1 MNLRNDL
8 NQETAL
14 SQEQQKEL
22 NIPIPITIEQGRTI
36 HLAPIQGTGRLGT
49 TLPSNLFE
57 IPRIYLSKIARLNQT
72 KIDRFDQTKERSS
85 QIQAAIMQARRQ
97 LLDIATTNRD
107 SLSNAEKIVLAE
119 IEQSGGKKIKRN
131 TRRKRR
137 KTKRQNKKKNKSMK
151 KYTKHRK

>member
-1 MNLRNDL
+1 
-8 NQETAL
+8 
-14 SQEQQKEL
+14 
-22 NIPIPITIEQGRTI
+22 
-36 HLAPIQGTGRLGT
+36 
-49 TLPSNLFE
+49 
-57 IPRIYLSKIARLNQT
+57 
-72 KIDRFDQTKERSS
+72 
-85 QIQAAIMQARRQ
+85 MQARRQ